1 VAIISGFKWHL
12 NLSLVGATG
21 PKTFRLVE
29 FDLTQWLFDNNTIVD
44 SQYMPAILGIIGS
57 IARCHFTK

>member
-21 PKTFRLVE
+21 PKVSFNYAKQAVG
-29 FDLTQWLFDNNTIVD
+29 FIDF
-44 SQYMPAILGIIGS
+44 LGYIQ
-57 IARCHFTK
+57 FK